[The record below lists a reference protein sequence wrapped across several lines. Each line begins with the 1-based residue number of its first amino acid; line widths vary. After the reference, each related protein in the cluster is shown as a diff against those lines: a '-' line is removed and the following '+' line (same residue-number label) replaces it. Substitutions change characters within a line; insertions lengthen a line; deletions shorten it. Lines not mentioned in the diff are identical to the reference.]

1 MCICAM
7 RNDVSLP
14 CLIAYKGQR
23 RVGAAKSGS
32 RVVASQITTLTDTPD
47 NE

>member
-1 MCICAM
+1 MYLY
-7 RNDVSLP
+7 RVSS
-14 CLIAYKGQR
+14 LIRAR
-23 RVGAAKSGS
+23 DTLRVGAAKSGS